1 MEQIVRKCKKVMKK
15 EFVHLLLPGTYSIGL
30 KISYDCRTMF
40 KKILF
45 VFLFIINA
53 AFAGFPSPV
62 KSANIRVVY
71 IVDMFENEVVD
82 TEMPR
87 SVLDSIL
94 LDVDSVF
101 FAPLGACD
109 CACAGGDIFFYLS
122 KKKDI
127 RAIFKANFPD
137 RICSKASDS
146 LDLVLRLKDDR
157 KIKALEE
164 KLLKLESRSPTKKI
178 EDDDDDVDDS
188 RLIFILDS
196 TVKAQKN
203 KGKLKK

>member
-1 MEQIVRKCKKVMKK
+1 MKK
-15 EFVHLLLPGTYSIGL
+15 NIFFILLLVT
-30 KISYDCRTMF
+30 F
-40 KKILF
+40 
-45 VFLFIINA
+45 
-53 AFAGFPSPV
+53 AFAAKPV
-62 KSANIRVVY
+62 P
-71 IVDMFENEVVD
+71 FEYNKVRILYVIDSFDDEKVEAVL
-82 TEMPR
+82 PR

-94 LDVDSVF
+94 QDVDSVY
-101 FAPLGACD
+101 FAPFGACD
-109 CACAGGDIFFYLS
+109 CDCAGGDIFFYLS

-196 TVKAQKN
+196 TIKAEN
-203 KGKLKK
+203 KRKSR

>member
-1 MEQIVRKCKKVMKK
+1 MLKK
-15 EFVHLLLPGTYSIGL
+15 Y
-30 KISYDCRTMF
+30 C
-40 KKILF
+40 LF
-45 VFLFIINA
+45 FLFIINA

-62 KSANIRVVY
+62 KSANIRIVY

-109 CACAGGDIFFYLS
+109 CACAGGDIIFYPS
-122 KKKDI
+122 NKENA
-127 RAIFKANFPD
+127 RALFKTNSIA
-137 RICSKASDS
+137 RLCSSVSDS
-146 LDLVLRLKDDR
+146 LDLVLRLKDNR
-157 KIKALEE
+157 KIKTLGEN
-164 KLLKLESRSPTKKI
+164 LLKQNENRPKKRMV
-178 EDDDDDVDDS
+178 EDDDEMDDA

-203 KGKLKK
+203 KSKLKK

>member
-1 MEQIVRKCKKVMKK
+1 MTC
-15 EFVHLLLPGTYSIGL
+15 FF
-30 KISYDCRTMF
+30 F

-45 VFLFIINA
+45 VFFLAINTV
-53 AFAGFPSPV
+53 FAELPSSV
-62 KSANIRVVY
+62 KNTNIRIVY

-109 CACAGGDIFFYLS
+109 CDCAGGDIFFYLL

-196 TVKAQKN
+196 TIKAEN
-203 KGKLKK
+203 KRKSR

>member
-1 MEQIVRKCKKVMKK
+1 MLKK
-15 EFVHLLLPGTYSIGL
+15 Y
-30 KISYDCRTMF
+30 C
-40 KKILF
+40 LF
-45 VFLFIINA
+45 FLFIINA

-71 IVDMFENEVVD
+71 IVDTFDDDVID
-82 TEMPR
+82 TEVPR

-94 LDVDSVF
+94 QDVDSVY
-101 FAPLGACD
+101 FAPFGACD
-109 CACAGGDIFFYLS
+109 CDCAGGDIFFYLS

-196 TVKAQKN
+196 TVKAEN
-203 KGKLKK
+203 KRKSR

>member
-1 MEQIVRKCKKVMKK
+1 MLKK
-15 EFVHLLLPGTYSIGL
+15 Y
-30 KISYDCRTMF
+30 C
-40 KKILF
+40 LF
-45 VFLFIINA
+45 FLFIINA

-71 IVDMFENEVVD
+71 IVDTFDDDVID
-82 TEMPR
+82 TEVSR

-94 LDVDSVF
+94 QDVDSVY
-101 FAPLGACD
+101 FAPFGACD
-109 CACAGGDIFFYLS
+109 CDCAGGDIFFYLS

-196 TVKAQKN
+196 TIKAEN
-203 KGKLKK
+203 KRKSR

>member
-1 MEQIVRKCKKVMKK
+1 MKK
-15 EFVHLLLPGTYSIGL
+15 NIFFILLLVT
-30 KISYDCRTMF
+30 F
-40 KKILF
+40 
-45 VFLFIINA
+45 
-53 AFAGFPSPV
+53 AFAAKPV
-62 KSANIRVVY
+62 P
-71 IVDMFENEVVD
+71 FEYNKVRILYVIDSFDDEKVEAVL
-82 TEMPR
+82 PR

-109 CACAGGDIFFYLS
+109 CDCAGGDIFFYLS

-196 TVKAQKN
+196 TIKAEN
-203 KGKLKK
+203 KRKSR